1 MASSAGSS
9 DSSSWTNTSR
19 IGVFV
24 ISWAVMIPVEAS
36 WAQTLSTCSRPGMP
50 RATTMRQPS
59 SSIIFLAATA
69 RSLKP
74 GTVRRRVVNW
84 VPYPGHSDS
93 SSSASPPMS

>member
-9 DSSSWTNTSR
+9 DSSSWTKTSR
-19 IGVFV
+19 IGVLV
-24 ISWAVMIPVEAS
+24 MSWAVMIPVEAS
-36 WAQTLSTCSRPGMP
+36 WAQTLSTCSLPGMP
-50 RATTMRQPS
+50 RATTIRQPS

-74 GTVRRRVVNW
+74 GTVRRRVVNC